1 MTSAP
6 LLVLVG
12 RPNVGKS
19 TLFNRLTNT
28 RAALVSQWAG
38 LTRDRQYGAG
48 TLGDQSYWVVDTGGI
63 EGAHYTDTHDTLTA
77 GLVDQVQ
84 IALQQASAFLL
95 LMDAQAGLTPIDLQ
109 VVAELRRH
117 NKPIFLI
124 INKTD
129 GIDIDGALSE
139 FASLGLPSFAISAA
153 KARGLQQMITAVL
166 AASMPP
172 AQPDMAL
179 QPLRG
184 IRITLMGRPN
194 VGKST
199 LANRLLGESR
209 LLVSDEPGTTR
220 DALAIPL
227 QHNGRDYVLVD
238 TAGIRRRARVE
249 ETVEKFSVVKS
260 LEALKNTDVVLLL
273 MDAHEPLVDQD
284 VHLLGLVLQSGK
296 ACVLVMNKW
305 DGLTAEDKKA
315 VKEKLHRKLE
325 FVDHLD
331 TLFISAQHGTGVG
344 HLYAA
349 IDVAYQSAI
358 REMPTPLLNT
368 VLQRVCERHPPPMIQ
383 GRRIK
388 LRYIH
393 QKHQR
398 PPTLLIHGNQ
408 TEHLPDAY
416 KRYLAKQFHQAFKIR
431 GVPVVLEFKT
441 GENPYAHK
449 RNTLTPRQQYKR
461 KRMMRF
467 LKRD

>member
-48 TLGDQSYWVVDTGGI
+48 TIGDQPYWVVDTGGI
-63 EGAHYTDTHDTLTA
+63 EGASYTDTHDVLTA
-77 GLVDQVQ
+77 GLVDQVNT
-84 IALQQASAFLL
+84 ALQQASAI
-95 LMDAQAGLTPIDLQ
+95 LMLVDAHVGLTPIDLN
-109 VVAELRRH
+109 VVEELRRL
-117 NKPIFLI
+117 NKPMFLI

-129 GIDIDGALSE
+129 GIDIGASISE
-139 FASLGLPSFAISAA
+139 FASIGLPYFAISAA
-153 KARGLQQMITAVL
+153 KSRGLLQMMTAILDASVP
-166 AASMPP
+166 AA
-172 AQPDMAL
+172 AEDNAL
-179 QPLRG
+179 QTLRG
-184 IRITLMGRPN
+184 TRITLMGRPN

-209 LLVSDEPGTTR
+209 LLVSDQPGTTR

-227 QHNGRDYVLVD
+227 HHHGRDYVLVD

-260 LEALKNTDVVLLL
+260 LEALKQTDVVLLL

-305 DGLTAEDKKA
+305 DGLSLDDKKA
-315 VKEKLHRKLE
+315 IKEKLHRKLE

-344 HLYAA
+344 HLYDA
-349 IDVAYQSAI
+349 IDVANRSAML
-358 REMPTPLLNT
+358 ELTTPQLNT
-368 VLQRVCERHPPPMIQ
+368 VLQRLVERHPPPMVQ

-408 TEHLPDAY
+408 TEHLTDAY

-449 RNTLTPRQQYKR
+449 RNKLTPRQEYKR

-467 LKRD
+467 LKR

>member
-1 MTSAP
+1 MTTAP

-48 TLGDQSYWVVDTGGI
+48 TIGDQPYWVVDTGGI
-63 EGAHYTDTHDTLTA
+63 EGASYTDTHDVLTA
-77 GLVDQVQ
+77 GLVDQVNT
-84 IALQQASAFLL
+84 ALQQASAI
-95 LMDAQAGLTPIDLQ
+95 LMLVDAKAGLTPIDLN
-109 VVAELRRH
+109 VVAELRRL
-117 NKPIFLI
+117 NKPMFLI

-129 GIDIDGALSE
+129 GIDIGASISE
-139 FASLGLPSFAISAA
+139 FASLGLPYFAISAA
-153 KARGLQQMITAVL
+153 KSRGLLQMMTAIL
-166 AASMPP
+166 EASVPP
-172 AQPDMAL
+172 AAEDTSL
-179 QPLRG
+179 QTLRG
-184 IRITLMGRPN
+184 TRITLMGRPN

-209 LLVSDEPGTTR
+209 LLVSDQPGTTR

-227 QHNGRDYVLVD
+227 HHHGRDYVLVD

-260 LEALKNTDVVLLL
+260 LEALKQTDVVLLL

-305 DGLTAEDKKA
+305 DGLSLDDKKA
-315 VKEKLHRKLE
+315 IKEKLHRKLE

-331 TLFISAQHGTGVG
+331 TLFISAMHGTGVG
-344 HLYAA
+344 HLYDA
-349 IDVAYQSAI
+349 IDIANRSATL
-358 REMPTPLLNT
+358 ELTTPQLNT
-368 VLQRVCERHPPPMIQ
+368 VLQRLVERHPPPMVQ

-408 TEHLPDAY
+408 TEHLTDAY

-449 RNTLTPRQQYKR
+449 RNKLTPRQEYKR

-467 LKRD
+467 IKK

>member
-1 MTSAP
+1 MTTAP
-6 LLVLVG
+6 LLALVG

-48 TLGDQSYWVVDTGGI
+48 TIGDQAYWVVDTGGI
-63 EGAHYTDTHDTLTA
+63 EGAHYTDTHDVLTS
-77 GLVDQVQ
+77 GLVEQVNT
-84 IALQQASAFLL
+84 ALQQASAILL
-95 LMDAQAGLTPIDLQ
+95 LVDAHAGLTPIDLTI
-109 VVAELRRH
+109 VAELRPL
-117 NKPIFLI
+117 NKPMFLI

-129 GIDIDGALSE
+129 GIDIGASISE
-139 FASLGLPSFAISAA
+139 FSSLGLPYFAISAA
-153 KARGLQQMITAVL
+153 KSRGLLQMMTAIL
-166 AASMPP
+166 DASVPP
-172 AQPDMAL
+172 AAEDNAL
-179 QPLRG
+179 QTLRG
-184 IRITLMGRPN
+184 TRITLMGRPN

-209 LLVSDEPGTTR
+209 LLVSDQPGTTR

-227 QHNGRDYVLVD
+227 HHHGRDYVLVD

-260 LEALKNTDVVLLL
+260 LEALKQTDVVLLL

-305 DGLTAEDKKA
+305 DGLSLDDKKA
-315 VKEKLHRKLE
+315 IKEKLHRKLE

-331 TLFISAQHGTGVG
+331 TLFISAKHGTGVG
-344 HLYAA
+344 HLYDA
-349 IDVAYQSAI
+349 IDIANRSATL
-358 REMPTPLLNT
+358 ELTTPQLNT
-368 VLQRVCERHPPPMIQ
+368 VLQRLVERHPPPMVQ

-408 TEHLPDAY
+408 TDHLTDAY

-449 RNTLTPRQQYKR
+449 RNKLTPRQEYKR
-461 KRMMRF
+461 KRLMRF
-467 LKRD
+467 IKK

>member
-1 MTSAP
+1 MTAAP

-48 TLGDQSYWVVDTGGI
+48 TIGDQPYWVVDTGGI
-63 EGAHYTDTHDTLTA
+63 EGASYTDTHDVLTA
-77 GLVDQVQ
+77 GLVDQVNA
-84 IALQQASAFLL
+84 ALQQASAI
-95 LMDAQAGLTPIDLQ
+95 LMLVDAQAGLTPIDLN
-109 VVAELRRH
+109 VVAELRRL

-129 GIDIDGALSE
+129 GIDIGTSISE
-139 FASLGLPSFAISAA
+139 FAALGLPCFAISAA
-153 KARGLQQMITAVL
+153 KSRGLLQMMTAIL
-166 AASMPP
+166 NASVPP
-172 AQPDMAL
+172 AADDASL
-179 QPLRG
+179 QTLRG
-184 IRITLMGRPN
+184 TRITLMGRPN

-209 LLVSDEPGTTR
+209 LLVSDQPGTTR

-227 QHNGRDYVLVD
+227 HHHGRDYVLVD

-260 LEALKNTDVVLLL
+260 LEALKQTDVVLLL

-305 DGLTAEDKKA
+305 DGLSLDDKKA
-315 VKEKLHRKLE
+315 IKEKLHRKLE

-331 TLFISAQHGTGVG
+331 TLFISAKHGTGVG
-344 HLYAA
+344 HLYDA
-349 IDVAYQSAI
+349 IDIANRSATL
-358 REMPTPLLNT
+358 ELTTPQLNT
-368 VLQRVCERHPPPMIQ
+368 VLQRLVERHPPPMVQ

-408 TEHLPDAY
+408 TEHLTDAY

-449 RNTLTPRQQYKR
+449 RNKLTPRQEYKR

-467 LKRD
+467 IKK

>member
-6 LLVLVG
+6 LLALVG

-48 TLGDQSYWVVDTGGI
+48 TIGDQPYWVVDTGGI
-63 EGAHYTDTHDTLTA
+63 EGSSYTDTHDVLTT
-77 GLVDQVQ
+77 GLVDQVNT
-84 IALQQASAFLL
+84 ALQQASAI
-95 LMDAQAGLTPIDLQ
+95 LMLVDAHAGLTPIDLN
-109 VVAELRRH
+109 VVEELRRL
-117 NKPIFLI
+117 NKPMFLI

-129 GIDIDGALSE
+129 GIDIGASISE
-139 FASLGLPSFAISAA
+139 FASIGLPYFAISAA
-153 KARGLQQMITAVL
+153 KSRGLLQMMTAIL
-166 AASMPP
+166 DASMP
-172 AQPDMAL
+172 AAAEDNAL
-179 QPLRG
+179 QTLRG
-184 IRITLMGRPN
+184 TRITLMGRPN

-209 LLVSDEPGTTR
+209 LLVSDQPGTTR

-227 QHNGRDYVLVD
+227 QHHGRDYVLVD

-260 LEALKNTDVVLLL
+260 LEALKQTDVVLLL

-305 DGLTAEDKKA
+305 DGLSLDDKKA
-315 VKEKLHRKLE
+315 IKEKLHRKLE

-331 TLFISAQHGTGVG
+331 TLFISAKHGSGVG
-344 HLYAA
+344 HLYDA
-349 IDVAYQSAI
+349 IDVANRSATL
-358 REMPTPLLNT
+358 ELTTPQLNT
-368 VLQRVCERHPPPMIQ
+368 VLQRLVERHPPPMVQ

-408 TEHLPDAY
+408 TEHLTDAY

-449 RNTLTPRQQYKR
+449 RNKLTPRQEYKR

-467 LKRD
+467 LKR